1 MSWLTFIPGKAVLVG
16 LFKAARR
23 RVTEETEDVGD
34 LPNARIVSATEELN
48 QIADDVRD
56 THPPHL
62 APQRIVTEATT
73 TAPNQSTRQFPSNR
87 SLQSDEYQ
95 LYLVKTYQI
104 EKSSALGKYVVN
116 GELFASIDD
125 ALSYAHTLDLA
136 AERHEV
142 EGRVERAP
150 IRSDGSG

>member
-1 MSWLTFIPGKAVLVG
+1 MSWLNFIPGKTVLVG

-62 APQRIVTEATT
+62 AQPIVTEATT

-125 ALSYAHTLDLA
+125 ALGYAHTLDLA

-142 EGRVERAP
+142 ERRVERAP
-150 IRSDGSG
+150 TRSDGSG